1 MFKYNT
7 DFAPSYAETSLTYK
21 SGVSVKPPLELPIKK
36 PSSSDLDTIK
46 KLELKLNIN
55 TANISD
61 PTHLLESNAITL
73 DENEVIQFK
82 APNFRTTITYPAY
95 VNYYFK
101 TETGK
106 STSTKAI
113 PATFMKLTRYMSTH
127 SPQEGFNAWEEFAN
141 NSGYNF
147 DEAAKLTSE
156 EFNNIKTKY
165 GQVFIKNAQDR
176 YVVADTYNSETDYY
190 VAKIAGTETEARAFG
205 SFNTWLTNQ
214 TYYVYSDPDHHGSSK
229 LSMGLCR
236 CLGTGTLNIAYVPG
250 KLVDEDCFKYTYCN
264 QAKTDIDFYYVQQT
278 WTKTDDQRTHTA
290 NGLGETGSFNGVPK
304 NGEYQL
310 QGTDVLYINY
320 TKTSEDDT
328 ETKTIVNKKYTA
340 NDNVVI
346 RANFELL
353 DSDLYHGSHSYAKK
367 DGFDTSWGIE
377 GMFSLGTDQQ
387 IEIREPVNV
396 ILDEDQSKLYWF
408 FKTDDTSKRM
418 VYFCGHES
426 SPFGVSGR
434 TYTLQE
440 EEYIFYTN
448 AKETDY
454 NYYGPGTTITL
465 GANTPTIFRYTS
477 STEVTLEDILTYG
490 LDAEIP
496 WVTANLYGA
505 NKNIIIT
512 ENTFLSLTE
521 GDKLLQLTLNEDNS
535 SAEDDTYGYLT
546 GN

>member
-214 TYYVYSDPDHHGSSK
+214 TYYVYSDPDHRGGSK

-396 ILDEDQSKLYWF
+396 VLDEDQSKLY
-408 FKTDDTSKRM
+408 
-418 VYFCGHES
+418 
-426 SPFGVSGR
+426 
-434 TYTLQE
+434 
-440 EEYIFYTN
+440 
-448 AKETDY
+448 
-454 NYYGPGTTITL
+454 
-465 GANTPTIFRYTS
+465 
-477 STEVTLEDILTYG
+477 
-490 LDAEIP
+490 
-496 WVTANLYGA
+496 
-505 NKNIIIT
+505 
-512 ENTFLSLTE
+512 
-521 GDKLLQLTLNEDNS
+521 
-535 SAEDDTYGYLT
+535 
-546 GN
+546 